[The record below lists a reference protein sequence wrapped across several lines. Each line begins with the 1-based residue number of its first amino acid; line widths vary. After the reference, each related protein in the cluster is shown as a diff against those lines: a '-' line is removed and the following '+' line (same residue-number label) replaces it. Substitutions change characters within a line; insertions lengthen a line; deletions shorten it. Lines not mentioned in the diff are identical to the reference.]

1 MFYDQNDTT
10 QEQVNSADNA
20 DADGAAAL
28 ELRLARYEAL
38 IERQPFLLNDVLL
51 RQNPHDVP
59 EWHKRIALYEAR
71 GDLRR
76 VVETYAQAL
85 ETVDAASADGKLH
98 SLWIKFAKFYE
109 AKGDLA
115 TARNI
120 LERATRASYVAIDEL
135 VAVWYVETRNLLSV
149 SSCCVF

>member
-1 MFYDQNDTT
+1 MN
-10 QEQVNSADNA
+10 NADNA

-59 EWHKRIALYEAR
+59 EWHKRIALHESR

-76 VVETYAQAL
+76 VVETYSSAL
-85 ETVDAASADGKLH
+85 ATVDAALADGKLH

-109 AKGDLA
+109 AKGDAA
-115 TARNI
+115 TARDI
-120 LERATRASYVAIDEL
+120 LDRATRAPFVAIDEL
-135 VAVWYVETRNLLSV
+135 VAVWCARRCVARRFFVAIDNVE
-149 SSCCVF
+149 CVCFFIFL